1 MKEFYKQEDIK
12 DLVFEYKVMSQKG
25 TVGFYEK
32 TVFLEIVT
40 YLENHQ
46 EPEQAIIAC
55 EDAFSQHVYSYEFL
69 LRKSQLLLSL
79 GVADEAIDCLEEA
92 MNFSPNDL
100 EIKMALI
107 EALIQGGRENDAD
120 ALLKEMV
127 EEAGGGNAKAK
138 IYQLQAEILEHQ
150 GDFEKLF
157 FTLKKILEIG
167 TFEDTTPLL
176 NKVWFAVE
184 MAGLHEESVEFHL
197 SFIDEDPYSFLA
209 WFNLG
214 QAYFCLEKYEEAAEA
229 FEYVNIIKKDFDL
242 GYKDGAEAFLM
253 LRNYEKALDCLT
265 EYLEVA
271 DPDSEVYTKLGI
283 CHEHLKELEVAK
295 SFYEKAIELNPCNSL
310 ALFRLGECSFVMED
324 WDTAISY
331 YNQAIEMDC
340 GKEEYLAALAEAYF
354 KNKNI
359 QQAKEFFQRATE
371 MAPELSQ
378 YWAKY
383 ALFLTALGDGET
395 AATILDEARIHAGG
409 TELLY
414 CKVACLFTMR
424 KRKEALL
431 TLIQALEE
439 NVSLLESLFTFSPD
453 LEEDTEVRQLVE
465 AFRPK

>member
-1 MKEFYKQEDIK
+1 MKEFYKQDDIK
-12 DLVFEYKVMSQKG
+12 KLIFEYKVMSQKG

-32 TVFLEIVT
+32 AVFLDMIT

-46 EPEQAIIAC
+46 EPELAIVAC

-69 LRKSQLLLSL
+69 IRKSQLLLSL
-79 GVADEAIDCLEEA
+79 GVPNEAIESLEEA
-92 MNFSPNDL
+92 LKFSPTDL

-107 EALIQGGRENDAD
+107 EAYIQDGREADAD
-120 ALLKEMV
+120 HFLNEMI
-127 EEAGGGNAKAK
+127 EGAGGENAKAK
-138 IYQLQAEILEHQ
+138 IYQLQADILEQQ
-150 GDFEKLF
+150 GDFEKMF
-157 FTLKKILEIG
+157 FTLKKALEIG
-167 TFEDTTPLL
+167 TFDDANVLL
-176 NKVWFAVE
+176 NKIWFAVE
-184 MAGLHEESVEFHL
+184 MTGLHEESIEFHL
-197 SFIDEDPYSFLA
+197 AFIDESPYSFLA

-214 QAYFCLEKYEEAAEA
+214 QAYFCLEQYEEAAEA
-229 FEYVNIIKKDFDL
+229 FEYVNIIKKDFEL

-265 EYLEVA
+265 EYLDVA

-283 CHEHLKELEVAK
+283 CHEHLKEIETAK
-295 SFYEKAIELNPCNSL
+295 IFYEKAIRLNPCNSL
-310 ALFRLGECSFVMED
+310 ALFRLGECSVVMED

-359 QQAKEFFQRATE
+359 QQAREFFQRATE

-383 ALFLTALGDGET
+383 ALFLMAMGDGE
-395 AATILDEARIHAGG
+395 AAASILDEARIHAGG

-414 CKVACLFTMR
+414 CKVACLFAMS
-424 KRKEALL
+424 KRKEALQ
-431 TLIQALEE
+431 TLLEALEE
-439 NVSLLESLFTFSPD
+439 NVSLLESLFTFSPG
-453 LEEDTEVRQLVE
+453 LEEDSEVRQLVE
-465 AFRPK
+465 TYRPK

>member
-1 MKEFYKQEDIK
+1 MKEFYKQGDIK
-12 DLVFEYKVMSQKG
+12 KLVFEYKVMSQKG

-32 TVFLEIVT
+32 TVFLDMIA

-46 EPEQAIIAC
+46 ESELAILAC

-69 LRKSQLLLSL
+69 IRKSQLLLSL
-79 GVADEAIDCLEEA
+79 DVPHEAVECLEEA
-92 MNFSPNDL
+92 LKFAPSDL

-107 EALIQGGRENDAD
+107 EAYIQAGREVDANQF
-120 ALLKEMV
+120 LNEMI
-127 EEAGGGNAKAK
+127 EEAGGENAKAK
-138 IYQLQAEILEHQ
+138 IYQLQAEILEQ
-150 GDFEKLF
+150 KGDFEKMF
-157 FTLKKILEIG
+157 FALKKALEVG
-167 TFEDTTPLL
+167 TFDDVNPLL
-176 NKVWFAVE
+176 NKIWFAVE
-184 MAGLHEESVEFHL
+184 MAGLHEESIEFHTTY
-197 SFIDEDPYSFLA
+197 IDESPYSFLA

-214 QAYFCLEKYEEAAEA
+214 QAYFCLEKYEDAAEA
-229 FEYVNIIKKDFDL
+229 FEYVNIIKKDFEL

-265 EYLEVA
+265 EYLDIA

-283 CHEHLKELEVAK
+283 CHEHLNEIETAK
-295 SFYEKAIELNPCNSL
+295 IFYEKAIRLNPCNSL
-310 ALFRLGECSFVMED
+310 ALFRLGECSVVMED

-359 QQAKEFFQRATE
+359 QQAREFFQRATE

-383 ALFLTALGDGET
+383 ALFLMALGDREE
-395 AATILDEARIHAGG
+395 AASILDEARIHAGG

-414 CKVACLFTMR
+414 CKVACLFAMS
-424 KRKEALL
+424 KREEAFKTLL
-431 TLIQALEE
+431 EALEE
-439 NVSLLESLFTFSPD
+439 NVSLLESLFTFSPG
-453 LEEDTEVRQLVE
+453 LEEDFEVKQLVE
-465 AFRPK
+465 AYRQN

>member
-1 MKEFYKQEDIK
+1 MKETNKQNTIK
-12 DLVFEYKVMSQKG
+12 RQVFEYKVMSQKG

-32 TVFLEIVT
+32 AVFLDMIT

-46 EPEQAIIAC
+46 ESEQAIIAC
-55 EDAFSQHVYSYEFL
+55 EDAFSQHVCSYEFL
-69 LRKSQLLLSL
+69 IRKSQLLLSL
-79 GVADEAIDCLEEA
+79 GVEAEAIECLEKA
-92 MNFSPNDL
+92 LNYSPNDL

-107 EALIQGGRENDAD
+107 EALIQGGREDDAD
-120 ALLKEMV
+120 FLLKEMV
-127 EEAGGGNAKAK
+127 EEAGGDNAKAK
-138 IYQLQAEILEHQ
+138 IYQLQSEILEQ
-150 GDFEKLF
+150 KGDFEKMF
-157 FTLKKILEIG
+157 FTLKKALKYG
-167 TFEDTTPLL
+167 KFDDSTSLL

-197 SFIDEDPYSFLA
+197 AFIDEDPYSFLA

-214 QAYFCLEKYEEAAEA
+214 QAYFCLEQYKEAAEA

-271 DPDSEVYTKLGI
+271 DPDSEIYTKLGI
-283 CHEHLKELEVAK
+283 CHEHLKEIETAK
-295 SFYEKAIELNPCNSL
+295 IFYEKAIKLNPCNSL
-310 ALFRLGECSFVMED
+310 ALFRLGECSVVMED
-324 WDTAISY
+324 WETAISY

-359 QQAKEFFQRATE
+359 LQAKEFFQRATE

-383 ALFLTALGDGET
+383 ALFLMALGDGEE
-395 AATILDEARIHAGG
+395 AASILDEARIHAGG

-414 CKVACLFTMR
+414 CKVACLFTMS
-424 KRKEALL
+424 KREEALQTL
-431 TLIQALEE
+431 TEALEE

-453 LEEDTEVRQLVE
+453 LEEDNEVRQLVA